1 MFFTKFKWLISS
13 ILIFSLISTI
23 GLVSCNKEE
32 EVALSGTI
40 QISIN
45 DLAQLS
51 DELQK
56 DAGFY
61 EPSAVFL
68 TIKDASGKVVI
79 NNKKYDLT
87 KVSTDYL
94 TDSILLKEGIYS
106 IDMLGVVSEDSTL
119 MYLTPRSGSDFSDR
133 VRTPLSLSFA
143 IDGNKSAQLIM
154 DVLPITLG
162 NLQQFGLA
170 STEFDVIGIMT
181 LQPDSISGKDAFVHS
196 LYPDIN
202 LGKRD
207 MLESLA
213 WIFTG
218 PQIIL
223 RSYFDF
229 ETSNLPV
236 GTKIVKATLSLY
248 EFHTSIV
255 PSGGHYHYKGSNAS
269 TIQRVTSPWS
279 EDLITW
285 NNQPT
290 FISTNRVTLQQ
301 DTVFNQDYPIIDMTQ
316 LMQDLVNIPLNE
328 RYGFVLS
335 LINETGY
342 RAMIFGSSDTADKTK
357 RPKLVVTY
365 KK

>member
-1 MFFTKFKWLISS
+1 MFSAKFKWLINS
-13 ILIFSLISTI
+13 LVIFSLISTI

-32 EVALSGTI
+32 AVVLTGSI
-40 QISIN
+40 QLSIN
-45 DLAQLS
+45 DLALLS
-51 DELQK
+51 DDLQM

-61 EPSAVFL
+61 KPSAVFL

-79 NNKKYDLT
+79 NNKKYDLI
-87 KVSTDYL
+87 KVNTDYL
-94 TDSILLKEGIYS
+94 TDSILLKEGLYS
-106 IDMLGVVSEDSTL
+106 IDKLGVVSEDSTL
-119 MYLTPRSGSDFSDR
+119 MYITPRSGSDFGES
-133 VRTPLSLSFA
+133 VRTPLSHSFA
-143 IDGNKSAQLIM
+143 IDGNKSELLIM
-154 DVLPITLG
+154 DVLPVTLG
-162 NLQQFGLA
+162 SLEQFGIS
-170 STEFDVIGIMT
+170 STEFNVISVMT
-181 LQPDSISGKDAFVHS
+181 LQPDSISGKDAFAHS
-196 LYPDIN
+196 LYPDTN
-202 LGKRD
+202 YGRRD

-229 ETSNLPV
+229 ETSSLPV
-236 GTKIVKATLSLY
+236 GTEIVKATLSLY

-269 TIQRVTSPWS
+269 YIQRVTSPWS
-279 EDLITW
+279 ENLMTW

-290 FISTNRVTLQQ
+290 YISTNRVTLQQ
-301 DTVFNQDYPIIDMTQ
+301 DTSYNQDYSNIDMTS
-316 LMQDLVNIPLNE
+316 LIQDLVNLSVNE

>member
-1 MFFTKFKWLISS
+1 MFSTKVKCLINS
-13 ILIFSLISTI
+13 LIYFSLVSTI

-32 EVALSGTI
+32 AVVLTGTI
-40 QISIN
+40 QLSLN

-51 DELQK
+51 DELQVES
-56 DAGFY
+56 GFY
-61 EPSAVFL
+61 EPTAVFI
-68 TIKDASGKVVI
+68 TIKDATGKVVI
-79 NNKKYDLT
+79 NNKKFDLM
-87 KVSTDYL
+87 KVNTDFV
-94 TDSILLKEGIYS
+94 TDSILLDEGFYS
-106 IDMLGVVSEDSTL
+106 IEKLGVVSDDSTL
-119 MYLTPRSGSDFSDR
+119 MFAIPRSDSDFGDR
-133 VRTPLSLSFA
+133 VRTPLSHSFA
-143 IDGNKSAQLIM
+143 IEGNKSQLLIM
-154 DVLPITLG
+154 DVLPVTAGSLE
-162 NLQQFGLA
+162 QFGIT
-170 STEFDVIGIMT
+170 SSEFSVIGVMN

-196 LYPDIN
+196 QYPDIN

-229 ETSNLPV
+229 ETSSLPV
-236 GTKIVKATLSLY
+236 GTKILKATLSLY

-255 PSGGHYHYKGSNAS
+255 PSGGHYHIKGSNAS
-269 TIQRVTSPWS
+269 YIQRVTSPWS

-290 FISTNRVTLQQ
+290 YISTNRVTLQQ
-301 DTVFNQDYPIIDMTQ
+301 DSAYNQDYPTIDMTQ
-316 LMQDLVNIPLNE
+316 LMQDIVNLPINE

-357 RPKLVVTY
+357 RPKMVVTY

>member
-1 MFFTKFKWLISS
+1 MLSAKFKWLINSF
-13 ILIFSLISTI
+13 IYSLISII

-32 EVALSGTI
+32 VVVLTGSIQLSL
-40 QISIN
+40 N
-45 DLAQLS
+45 DLASLS
-51 DELQK
+51 DELHI

-79 NNKKYDLT
+79 NNKKFDLT
-87 KVSTDYL
+87 KKSTDYL
-94 TDSILLKEGIYS
+94 TDSIFLKEGFYS
-106 IDMLGVVSEDSTL
+106 IEKLGVVSEDSTL
-119 MYLTPRSGSDFSDR
+119 MYLTPRSDSEFGDR

-143 IDGNKSAQLIM
+143 IEGNKSALLIV
-154 DVLPITLG
+154 DVLPVTIGSLE
-162 NLQQFGLA
+162 QFGIA
-170 STEFDVIGIMT
+170 SSEFDVIGVMT

-196 LYPDIN
+196 QYPDTN

-229 ETSNLPV
+229 ETTTLPV
-236 GTKIVKATLSLY
+236 GTKILKATLSLY

-269 TIQRVTSPWS
+269 YIQRVTSPWS
-279 EDLITW
+279 EDLLTW

-290 FISTNRVTLQQ
+290 YISTNRVTLQQ
-301 DTVFNQDYPIIDMTQ
+301 DTAYNQDYPTIDMTQ
-316 LMQDLVNIPLNE
+316 LMQDLVNLPVNE

-342 RAMIFGSSDTADKTK
+342 RALIFGSSDTADKTK